1 MLNILAV
8 VLSASII
15 AVPTVERRSGADW
28 RDGTFLGDGQTGIIA
43 YAPMHL
49 EWLVNRNDVI
59 DGRTRLDH
67 RITHREVM
75 RRVEASERKTSLFL
89 EEADG
94 CHGRHE
100 HRDTVSAAVLR
111 LRFWEGL
118 GWAAPSAPE
127 VKESMS
133 LEDGVL
139 SQNVRGYYLDADVES
154 LVMRDKDV
162 VAFRMRGGRNAVL
175 EFTRPPNPLLEPA
188 KLSFSDGEAVMEQK
202 LPDGNVYAAA
212 LSVKGAKLS
221 HAVKGGSMTIR
232 GLDLNGEFFLAVRTT
247 RETPDPVAAAKAA
260 VRDARDAGYGAVADA
275 NRKWW
280 NGFWSAGGR
289 ADFKSEREVNLAWH
303 QCMFA
308 MAASYGKPP
317 MPGLNGLVYGPVDST
332 VAGIGFSDYTHD
344 QNVQIPMFSFFPVNH
359 CGFVRSFSGTY
370 ERVRKTLEENTRK
383 LYGTR
388 GIGLPL
394 AINQDGYENPTG
406 SYRYSLCGAAYSALV
421 LAQAWRYSRDKEI
434 LRDIYPLLRDFVVFN
449 LDLMHKDPEGR
460 YRLDWMVPPEI
471 FRMTRN
477 ELATTACLKTS
488 LEVLVEASEILGLD
502 ENERARWC
510 DVRDNYPKFVKQSE
524 GGWWC
529 GMDIPDDHCMY
540 GGHLFYPFYPA
551 EAAVDA
557 DARATTLKT
566 VDYLKKY
573 GLDWSYLSSEP
584 HPMHDW
590 TSYYLAVSELRLRP
604 KENGWKS
611 VTDFLRYYRKPNGFF
626 AHNSISIEDPDAAE
640 KHWREAAPYRKRRNH
655 HDRMTVIGGRH
666 AGATANTDAK
676 RLAAPVIEG
685 FGAFLF
691 ISTESL
697 VQSWGGEIKVFP
709 AVPPDF
715 TGSFT
720 NFLAQ
725 GGMLVSAEMKNG
737 RLVSKTIM
745 KQER

>member
-1 MLNILAV
+1 
-8 VLSASII
+8 
-15 AVPTVERRSGADW
+15 
-28 RDGTFLGDGQTGIIA
+28 
-43 YAPMHL
+43 MHL
-49 EWLVNRNDVI
+49 EWIVNRNDVI

-75 RRVEASERKTSLFL
+75 RTVEALRRKNSRFL

-94 CHGRHE
+94 CHGRYE
-100 HRDTVSAAVLR
+100 HRDTVSAAMLR

-118 GWAAPSAPE
+118 GWAAPAAPE
-127 VKESMS
+127 VTESMS

-139 SQNVRGYYLDADVES
+139 TQKIRGYYLDAEVES
-154 LVMRDKDV
+154 LVMREDDV
-162 VAFRMRGGRNAVL
+162 AAIRIRRGRDAVFEL
-175 EFTRPPNPLLEPA
+175 TRPTNPLLEPA
-188 KLSFSDGEAVMEQK
+188 KFSYSDGGEAVMEQK
-202 LPDGNVYAAA
+202 LPDGNIYAVA
-212 LSVKGAKLS
+212 LSVKGAKADFS
-221 HAVKGGSMTIR
+221 VKAGSMTVR
-232 GLDLNGEFFLAVRTT
+232 GMDLNDELFIAVRTT
-247 RETPDPVAAAKAA
+247 REGPDPVSAAKVA
-260 VRDARDAGYGAVADA
+260 VLRARAAGYDSVAAA

-280 NGFWSAGGR
+280 NDFWNAGGR
-289 ADFKSEREVNLAWH
+289 ADFKSESEVNLAWH

-332 VAGIGFSDYTHD
+332 VAGIDFSDYTHD
-344 QNVQIPMFSFFPVNH
+344 QNVQIPMFSFFPVNR
-359 CGFVRSFSGTY
+359 CRFVRSFSGTY
-370 ERVRKTLEENTRK
+370 ERVRKTLEDNTRK

-394 AINQDGYENPTG
+394 AINQDGHENPTG
-406 SYRYSLCGAAYSALV
+406 SYRYSLCGSAYSALV
-421 LAQAWRYSRDKEI
+421 LAQAWRYSRDEK
-434 LRDIYPLLRDFVVFN
+434 LLGDIYPLLRDFVVFN
-449 LDLMHKDPEGR
+449 LDLMRKDSENR

-477 ELATTACLKTS
+477 ELATIACLKTA
-488 LEVLVEASEILGLD
+488 LEVLIEASTILGLD
-502 ENERARWC
+502 EKERVSWR
-510 DVRDNYPKFVKQSE
+510 DVLDNYPNFVKHSE

-529 GMDIPDDHCMY
+529 GMDIPDDHCMF

-557 DARATTLKT
+557 DARETTLKT

-573 GLDWSYLSSEP
+573 GMDWSYLSAEP

-604 KENGWKS
+604 RENGWKA
-611 VTDFLRYYRKPNGFF
+611 VKDFLRYYRKPNGFF
-626 AHNSISIEDPDAAE
+626 AHNSISIEDPDMAE
-640 KHWREAAPYRKRRNH
+640 KHWREGAPYRKRRNH
-655 HDRMTVIGGRH
+655 EDRMIAVEGRH
-666 AGATANTDAK
+666 TGVTANPDAK
-676 RLAAPVIEG
+676 RLATPVIEG

-691 ISTESL
+691 ISSESL

-709 AVPPDF
+709 AVPPNF

-725 GGMLVSAEMKNG
+725 GGFLVSAEMVNG
-737 RLVSKTIM
+737 RLVSKTIV
-745 KQER
+745 KAK